1 MKNTTKVAA
10 FTAALGLG
18 IAQGALTTE
27 YIGGTAANGSSTSV
41 GGVHTLGDDTS
52 AGDFW
57 NGGDTGTYLYES
69 TRVTG
74 SFSAVV
80 RVVGQSEA
88 ATGQWG
94 KAGIMARDSLLGTSS
109 NAMAQ
114 AAAGNGSQSAV
125 PIRLAGRLLND
136 GNGGFEDAVS
146 NGGGDVAND
155 IFRNDGGVNVSWLR
169 LDYNSSNN
177 GFTSGFAPDV
187 AGVPGGWS
195 FSGERIDVT
204 DSNAADGWLV
214 GMAYSAHG
222 DLGIAAGEGIHTVS
236 FDNFSITQV
245 PEPSSS
251 ILGLGALALMT
262 IRRKR

>member
-57 NGGDTGTYLYES
+57 DGGDTGTYLYES

-94 KAGIMARDSLLGTSS
+94 KAGIMGRSKFLVRLKPG
-109 NAMAQ
+109 NA
-114 AAAGNGSQSAV
+114 
-125 PIRLAGRLLND
+125 I
-136 GNGGFEDAVS
+136 
-146 NGGGDVAND
+146 
-155 IFRNDGGVNVSWLR
+155 
-169 LDYNSSNN
+169 
-177 GFTSGFAPDV
+177 
-187 AGVPGGWS
+187 
-195 FSGERIDVT
+195 
-204 DSNAADGWLV
+204 
-214 GMAYSAHG
+214 
-222 DLGIAAGEGIHTVS
+222 
-236 FDNFSITQV
+236 
-245 PEPSSS
+245 SSS
-251 ILGLGALALMT
+251 KGEVGFGSG
-262 IRRKR
+262 RRPRFSH